1 MKSLRARVNAGYV
14 VRSGA
19 AITMLWAAALGQAT
33 PDVNNIPEPGIL
45 PLLAVGAIAMF
56 VLRRRK

>member
-33 PDVNNIPEPGIL
+33 PDEQVPEPSIL

>member
-1 MKSLRARVNAGYV
+1 MKSLRARVNAGYI

-33 PDVNNIPEPGIL
+33 PDANIPEPGIL

>member
-33 PDVNNIPEPGIL
+33 PDQIPEPGIL